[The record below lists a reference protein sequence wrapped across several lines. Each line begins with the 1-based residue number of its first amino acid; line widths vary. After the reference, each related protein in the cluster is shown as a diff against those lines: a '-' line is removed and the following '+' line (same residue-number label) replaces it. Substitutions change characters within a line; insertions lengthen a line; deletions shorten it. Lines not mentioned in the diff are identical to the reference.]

1 MLEDRRQYMRLTP
14 KSPLIVSLDDCKSGL
29 LLDVGEGGL
38 AVASLLPRNLDET
51 ISLAFDLPEGTGH
64 IEAKAEIAWIRD
76 SGHLTGVRFVVLD
89 EACRSKLSEWIGA
102 RANLLPPVREEEA
115 EPVFVTRSTYAQVDA
130 VAHEDRDKPA
140 GVTTSLATAAAT
152 AEAAVAEVKD
162 TTTILSETGLS
173 GSAKSRHTIE
183 LILAVV
189 LLTWALVYL
198 GYQMGSTNTGMN
210 RQTPG
215 QSAAPSE
222 RAEASAAAIEN
233 NAGSRAL
240 VASVEASVAPTAAA
254 PARAAASGLTLSD
267 SGVVLQVGAMRL
279 EDNADAMAQELQKK
293 NFPAFVFRH
302 GGDRLYRVAIGPFG
316 SVEETVKIK
325 AELERQGLQP
335 LLRSWIPQ

>member
-1 MLEDRRQYMRLTP
+1 MVEDRRQHARLAP

-51 ISLAFDLPEGTGH
+51 ISLGFDLPEGTGH

-89 EACRSKLSEWIGA
+89 ETCRSKLSEWISA
-102 RANLLPPVREEEA
+102 RASLQSQLSEQED
-115 EPVFVTRSTYAQVDA
+115 EPVFVTRSTYAQVNA
-130 VAHEDRDKPA
+130 IAQEHRDKLA
-140 GVTTSLATAAAT
+140 GETKSLAT
-152 AEAAVAEVKD
+152 AEAAAAEAKEAV
-162 TTTILSETGLS
+162 ILSETGLS
-173 GSAKSRHTIE
+173 GAAKSRHTIE

-198 GYQMGSTNTGMN
+198 GYQMGSTGVNHQSAGS
-210 RQTPG
+210 
-215 QSAAPSE
+215 SAAPNES
-222 RAEASAAAIEN
+222 AGPSAAPKEN
-233 NAGSRAL
+233 DAVSKAM
-240 VASVEASVAPTAAA
+240 VASVEASGPTAAA
-254 PARAAASGLTLSD
+254 TAGAAASGLTLSD

-316 SVEETVKIK
+316 NVEETAKIK
-325 AELERQGLQP
+325 AELERQGFQP